1 MDERLELAEPLFELV
16 RDPDLWTRLQ
26 SLRTLRQWF
35 YRTNDRDFARRIVAT
50 YLERMSHEDQA
61 VLRKNLSEGLYIML
75 DENLGGGVSLQ
86 KNISELPEGMR
97 AGILDAR
104 KTLERDVLLTP
115 VLGALRQGDNL
126 QRAGVL
132 DAFDGSFFK
141 GRFYARQPSGM
152 IDVGNDRE
160 FGFLHEPGLQELE
173 AAFIPLLG
181 ADLPAEPRRQA
192 IQLASFFHV
201 PAQSRRPETQKLL
214 LRRLRDPDESVRA
227 VARTVVAG
235 ELDLNGA
242 ERDPERMD
250 SIVSAMDGNRA
261 ELEAI
266 LGAIGRT
273 ERLVGQPRIMAVIR
287 RLMNHD
293 VAPVLLPVLRWPA
306 VGDEEVLSIVI
317 RAWPRLAQPQR
328 LLAIEAMLA
337 RSALVDVANPREQ
350 VMQILRQGVTDPSP
364 AVRER
369 TLRGVNALEGLWRGK
384 GSTSLVLAALADD
397 TPGLR
402 KLGLTLASTKPGFW
416 GRADAREY
424 LKRLLID
431 PDPEIRLAAL
441 AAVNQHSL
449 IRAEPALARRVK
461 ALDEDPKLA
470 IRARQILGAQGID
483 PASIEADA
491 RLVRPRLLS
500 LATFRR
506 KVFPLFY
513 QGGEDGQSC
522 ARCHANHT
530 ILRIAEP
537 NEHAPGEDPLIVNYN
552 SALKVVNLGDPE
564 SSLILRKP
572 RSPQGQGG
580 PDPSSLTGLTHVGG
594 PRWENT
600 EHPAY
605 RAILDWVREAS
616 AAAAQSGSERLS
628 ADSFSPGYEPGQ
640 AGDGDLNTIWHTEF
654 VGAMPGYPHELV
666 IDLGTPRPIE
676 GILYVP
682 RQDSPNGRVRDFEV
696 SVSLDGKSWGKP
708 LSRGRWENDSTFKHV
723 ALPTPIARYVQ
734 LRGLSE
740 VEGRPVMSAAE
751 LAVETAPPPPDRRPH
766 VSR

>member
-1 MDERLELAEPLFELV
+1 MDERLELAEPLFDLT

-26 SLRTLRQWF
+26 ALRTLRQWF
-35 YRTNDRDFARRIVAT
+35 YRTNDRNLARRIVAT
-50 YLERMSHEDQA
+50 YLERMSHENQA
-61 VLRKNLSEGLYIML
+61 VVRKNLSEGLYIML

-86 KNISELPEGMR
+86 KNISELPEAMR

-104 KTLERDVLLTP
+104 KTFERDVLLTP

-173 AAFIPLLG
+173 AAFIPLLA

-201 PAQSRRPETQKLL
+201 PSQTRSPEIQKLL
-214 LRRLRDPDESVRA
+214 LRRLGDPDESVRA

-250 SIVSAMDGNRA
+250 SIVSAMDGNPA

-273 ERLVGQPRIMAVIR
+273 ERLVGQPRVMAVIR
-287 RLMNHD
+287 RLMNRD
-293 VAPVLLPVLRWPA
+293 EAAPALLPVLRWPV

-337 RSALVDVANPREQ
+337 RPALVDVANPREQ

-369 TLRGVNALEGLWRGK
+369 TLRGVNALPGLWRGK
-384 GSTSLVLAALADD
+384 GSTSLLLAALADD

-431 PDPEIRLAAL
+431 PDPADPARGPRGRRPAFADPG
-441 AAVNQHSL
+441 
-449 IRAEPALARRVK
+449 RAGPGATGQGTRGRPQAR
-461 ALDEDPKLA
+461 DS
-470 IRARQILGAQGID
+470 RQANPRAQGID

-491 RLVRPRLLS
+491 HLARPRLLS

-513 QGGEDGQSC
+513 QAGEDGQSC
-522 ARCHANHT
+522 ADVTPT
-530 ILRIAEP
+530 I
-537 NEHAPGEDPLIVNYN
+537 
-552 SALKVVNLGDPE
+552 
-564 SSLILRKP
+564 
-572 RSPQGQGG
+572 RS
-580 PDPSSLTGLTHVGG
+580 
-594 PRWENT
+594 
-600 EHPAY
+600 
-605 RAILDWVREAS
+605 
-616 AAAAQSGSERLS
+616 SGSLS
-628 ADSFSPGYEPGQ
+628 
-640 AGDGDLNTIWHTEF
+640 
-654 VGAMPGYPHELV
+654 
-666 IDLGTPRPIE
+666 PI
-676 GILYVP
+676 
-682 RQDSPNGRVRDFEV
+682 
-696 SVSLDGKSWGKP
+696 
-708 LSRGRWENDSTFKHV
+708 STFPAKIRSSSI
-723 ALPTPIARYVQ
+723 T
-734 LRGLSE
+734 
-740 VEGRPVMSAAE
+740 
-751 LAVETAPPPPDRRPH
+751 TRR
-766 VSR
+766 SRW